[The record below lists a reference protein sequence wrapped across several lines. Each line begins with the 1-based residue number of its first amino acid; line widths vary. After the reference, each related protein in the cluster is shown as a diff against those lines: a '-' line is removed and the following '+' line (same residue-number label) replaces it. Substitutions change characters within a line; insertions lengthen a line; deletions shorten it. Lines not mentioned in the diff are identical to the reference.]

1 MILAVLALGLVISAI
16 GAAGMVSPARLM
28 GIVGGGRFQS
38 RTGLSAGVLIRVAA
52 GVLLVLASPES
63 RAPAYLWYLGLLL
76 ILAGVVLTFV
86 GLERLRGLVR
96 WATELDVSLLRASC
110 FVTAAFG
117 LSLVW
122 AAV

>member
-1 MILAVLALGLVISAI
+1 MILAVLALGVVISAI
-16 GAAGMVSPARLM
+16 GAAGMVSPTRLTA
-28 GIVGGGRFQS
+28 IVAGRFQT
-38 RTGLSAGVLIRVAA
+38 RTSLYAVVVIRVAA

-63 RAPAYLWYLGLLL
+63 RAPAYLWYLG
-76 ILAGVVLTFV
+76 IFTVFAGVVLLFI
-86 GLERLRGLVR
+86 GLERFRGLVS

-110 FVTAAFG
+110 FVVVAFG